1 MVIDVH
7 KKKDVA
13 VVDIPGA
20 FLTTDMD
27 KGIIM
32 LLLGRLAELKVNTEP
47 SIYQK
52 FFMIENGWTVLYVKL
67 QKVLYQFLRSALL
80 FFEKLV
86 SDLNSIGFII
96 NPLNT
101 CISNMMAYGNK
112 MTVTWQ
118 VDDLKILY
126 VDADEMTKVIY
137 WMK

>member
-1 MVIDVH
+1 M
-7 KKKDVA
+7 
-13 VVDIPGA
+13 VDIPGE